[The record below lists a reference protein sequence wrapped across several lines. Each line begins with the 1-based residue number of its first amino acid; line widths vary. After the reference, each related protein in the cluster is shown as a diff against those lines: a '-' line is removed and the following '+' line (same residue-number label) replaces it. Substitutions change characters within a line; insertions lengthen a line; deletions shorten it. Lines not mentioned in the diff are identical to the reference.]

1 MYMSTH
7 RHDTV
12 REGVCGIA
20 SEHRGRPRSLLYS
33 PPAHPPQGQ
42 FFPGTGAAEEVG
54 LGIGQGFTVNVPWS
68 GPGVGDADIMAAF
81 QLVVVPIAKEFSPDV
96 VSDRGGSVSVEA
108 KYFLLCDRFPAGLD
122 LCLFSPAAWISRFAG
137 VTFVVGAVV

>member
-1 MYMSTH
+1 
-7 RHDTV
+7 
-12 REGVCGIA
+12 
-20 SEHRGRPRSLLYS
+20 
-33 PPAHPPQGQ
+33 
-42 FFPGTGAAEEVG
+42 
-54 LGIGQGFTVNVPWS
+54 
-68 GPGVGDADIMAAF
+68 VGDADIMAAF